1 MIIYSLGN
9 FLFDQL
15 YPEDCRWGAILHVTL
30 QGGRAVSVE
39 AFPTVTEQGRVR
51 PADPET
57 AAAILTRLGPVGARW
72 PRPYRQGYQ
81 R

>member
-30 QGGRAVSVE
+30 KNGRVLTVE
-39 AFPTVTEQGRVR
+39 AFPTVLERGRVR
-51 PADPET
+51 PADAET
-57 AAAILTRLGPVGARW
+57 AAAILARLGLAGATR
-72 PRPYRQGYQ
+72 
-81 R
+81 